1 MKKSKSKLLVFAA
14 LILAVSC
21 VFGFVACGNPDGDAK
36 HTLTFV
42 TNGGT
47 SIPAITA
54 AAGESI
60 TVPADPV
67 KDNAEFDGWYLTP
80 NFTGDK
86 VTVPSIMPSE
96 DITYYAKFTGSYTL
110 TFETNGGSVV
120 SPVTKKAGESVP
132 AIADPIKANAE
143 FDGWYL
149 TPNFTGD
156 KVTVPTVMPSE
167 DKTYY
172 AKFLNKYTLT
182 FETNGG
188 TVIPAMSIAEGKA
201 VTAPADP
208 EKDNAVFAGWFDNE
222 ELYGTAVDIPAT
234 MPSANKTYY
243 AKFLGYCTVSY
254 DANLPTGV
262 AVSGETPS
270 GRATETLPMTV
281 ADNGFTAVGYRF
293 VGWSTTADGEV
304 NVGKT
309 VTVTAD
315 TTLYAVWNKGYKN
328 KNSDDYLFIEGSS
341 VVLVTGDKE
350 YVGTYNAAE
359 KLFEVNADGVVM
371 GGRLFE
377 NNTYSLYG
385 EYSFGVHALYNAY
398 TDAPV
403 SGGTAL
409 ELFDN
414 KIAEYGD
421 TRGVY
426 EYIGDSS
433 FTFTANDESTAFVFK
448 RGVNTDDENVYYV
461 RGDEYGTY
469 TLYGGKSILMLDGYG
484 NGGQYTMDGDVVVK
498 GDKRIKV
505 SGEYYAEYNEALAKT
520 YSNGTDTLVLDGY
533 MGATL
538 GTADGL
544 YSSKTV
550 DGIDGVFVT
559 VNVADNIYNYK
570 LNGENYCISDTVAG
584 KYEQYENGTFVSPTA
599 YLYLNGD
606 GNAQIDKKNSSWSSA
621 VTTQAVGTYV
631 LDAGSADIY
640 VFTPNSEYES
650 YGIKKF
656 KLVERSNGTVFIVYN
671 EAYAGTYT
679 SGEDTLVLD
688 GYGNATYTKVGGTP
702 VTDSVKVENNTIVVS
717 GITITLNSSDNTFT
731 AAGAEKLDGSGYWN
745 NDNSGTSSRP
755 RENDLRMQLDGNGNA
770 IIQRYE
776 CTDYMNDIYDWTNY
790 ATGTYVSFGN
800 EIWQFTPNTSSATKM
815 PAFKFMLERFPNT
828 YYVEDESRVASY
840 TNGNQTIVVDGFGYA
855 VYSDATGGAHRGTY
869 SASGDYATL
878 TCDDATYL
886 FKITGET
893 FISVGNEKGDYTLDG
908 GSSVISLDGEGNAT
922 LTTDGVTV
930 EGNYSSVA
938 GTDDEYDFTSE
949 SLTFTFR
956 VSSKKYVVAY
966 EHADTY
972 LSANDFR
979 TLKLDKYGIAD
990 YTDETGAIENGTFVM
1005 LSEHIACYTANG
1017 ASSRDCTYFRLNYEN
1032 GTFVIDEDEFVVENN
1047 VLVAYTGNKTE
1058 LKISDGITAIADGVF
1073 AKNTALTAVDL
1084 NNVRIIGKGA
1094 FEDCENLASVIGLN
1108 VTEVGIAAFKSNSD
1122 LISVTFG
1129 DKVAKIGDEAFVGV
1143 SSSLKAQDLSI
1154 VIKGNA
1160 IPEIG
1165 SSVFSYSDN
1174 GSTFRVDSL
1183 AVALSW
1189 FKEERVSAYR
1199 NSITFGTDSFA
1210 VVYYD
1215 LSDWSS
1221 SKAIKLS
1228 NGRALRASY
1237 DRWLY
1242 TIDGNNLTLYA
1253 FDESSEDK
1261 YTTVEIEI
1269 AGGLFVFEGKT
1280 YAVSGTAVTYTDA
1293 DDNAL
1298 VVTLGETLNATY
1310 NGTQVE
1316 ISSNKFD
1323 ITLNGNDYTVTL
1335 SQYSATS
1342 TAGGTFKATMAFKP
1356 KTFYLNEL
1364 NGTSKVTIKQTS
1376 ENTFETVSGGSVVV
1390 DGSSNKLYGGRW
1402 EIAKKTDYG
1411 FLIIDLNSSS
1421 KPYIYKLTLTGDDKF
1436 TVLKDTFT
1444 TVIKDLDDNSGGAK
1458 IYLDSA
1464 GNVVHVVLRLKSSS
1478 TSSSLSEYVQDYK
1491 SDYTVQADGSYL
1503 FENITAPSWLKGKSY
1518 VVTLVKDDGG
1528 AITGATVIE
1537 KTE

>member
-21 VFGFVACGNPDGDAK
+21 VFGFVACGNPNDDAK

-86 VTVPSIMPSE
+86 VTVPSVMPSE
-96 DITYYAKFTGSYTL
+96 DRTYYAKFTGSYTL

-132 AIADPIKANAE
+132 AIADPTKANAE

-188 TVIPAMSIAEGKA
+188 TVIPAISIAEGKA

-234 MPSANKTYY
+234 MPSENKTYY

-328 KNSDDYLFIEGSS
+328 KNSDDYLFIDGSS

-403 SGGTAL
+403 SDGTAL

-414 KIAEYGD
+414 KIAKYGE

-448 RGVNTDDENVYYV
+448 RGVNADDENVYYV

-469 TLYGGKSILMLDGYG
+469 TLYGKTDTLKLDGYG

-538 GTADGL
+538 GAANGL

-550 DGIDGVFVT
+550 DGIEGVFVT
-559 VNVADNIYNYK
+559 VTLTSGVQSFK
-570 LNGENYCISDTVAG
+570 LVDSSFTEVDAVAG
-584 KYEQYENGTFVSPTA
+584 KYDQYENGAFVSPYV

-606 GNAQIDKKNSSWSSA
+606 GNAKIDKNNNSGSS
-621 VTTQAVGTYV
+621 VTTQAIGTYA
-631 LDAGSADIY
+631 LDTGSADIY

-650 YGIKKF
+650 YGTKKF

-702 VTDSVKVENNTIVVS
+702 VTDSVKVENNTVVVN
-717 GITITLNSSDNTFT
+717 GITITLNSSNKTFT

-745 NDNSGTSSRP
+745 NDNSGTSSIP

-770 IIQRYE
+770 TIQRYE
-776 CTDYMNDIYDWTNY
+776 YDWGSGEKDWTNY
-790 ATGTYVSFGN
+790 ATGTYVSLGN

-815 PAFKFMLERFPNT
+815 PAFKFMLERYPNT
-828 YYVEDESRVASY
+828 YYIEDESRAASY
-840 TNGNQTIVVDGFGYA
+840 TNGSQTVVVDGFGYA
-855 VYSDATGGAHRGTY
+855 VYTDATGGAHRGTY

-878 TCDDATYL
+878 TCDDTTYL

-972 LSANDFR
+972 LGANNFNR
-979 TLKLDKYGIAD
+979 LTLGKYNEASYINEMGS
-990 YTDETGAIENGTFVM
+990 IENGTYTM
-1005 LSEHIACYTANG
+1005 LG
-1017 ASSRDCTYFRLNYEN
+1017 AHVLRYHADNAGTNEYSYFRINYYN
-1032 GTFVIDEDEFVVENN
+1032 GTFVAEEGEYIAEDG
-1047 VLVAYTGNKTE
+1047 VLFAYNGNDIE
-1058 LKISDGITAIADGVF
+1058 IKIPLGITVISENVF
-1073 AKNTALTAVDL
+1073 
-1084 NNVRIIGKGA
+1084 R
-1094 FEDCENLASVIGLN
+1094 
-1108 VTEVGIAAFKSNSD
+1108 GI
-1122 LISVTFG
+1122 T
-1129 DKVAKIGDEAFVGV
+1129 
-1143 SSSLKAQDLSI
+1143 SI
-1154 VIKGNA
+1154 VTA
-1160 IPEIG
+1160 
-1165 SSVFSYSDN
+1165 
-1174 GSTFRVDSL
+1174 
-1183 AVALSW
+1183 
-1189 FKEERVSAYR
+1189 
-1199 NSITFGTDSFA
+1199 
-1210 VVYYD
+1210 D
-1215 LSDWSS
+1215 LSDVAVISAGAFYGCTKLESVVGLKVSEVETNAFYNCSKLNSATFGENVKSIKKNAFYTSS
-1221 SKAIKLS
+1221 YSSRNLIIIIHGSNVPAITENVFYNGDYYSQFKVDSIDIALEWLKLASIGTYCNVSYNMPVSTGKWYDVSNWNMSSAIDSS
-1228 NGRALRASY
+1228 NGRVAISRYELYLYKLGENKLTFYKYNKTAENGY
-1237 DRWLY
+1237 DSIEVDIENGAFTLDNDTFVFSGTSVIY
-1242 TIDGNNLTLYA
+1242 TNAANCKIMVTFADEMTVKFNNIDVELEYKRVNGIYGYGFNTVIGGATCIYFIQKFSATNTSNGEFTATSTINMTGVDGKSKCDIMLNEDGSLSLINDAIFDTTTVKKTMVTIVEISNGFNIFVSSTSLPVYVLDLTDGNNFT
-1253 FDESSEDK
+1253 
-1261 YTTVEIEI
+1261 
-1269 AGGLFVFEGKT
+1269 FVVKT
-1280 YAVSGTAVTYTDA
+1280 YS
-1293 DDNAL
+1293 
-1298 VVTLGETLNATY
+1298 
-1310 NGTQVE
+1310 
-1316 ISSNKFD
+1316 
-1323 ITLNGNDYTVTL
+1323 
-1335 SQYSATS
+1335 
-1342 TAGGTFKATMAFKP
+1342 
-1356 KTFYLNEL
+1356 
-1364 NGTSKVTIKQTS
+1364 
-1376 ENTFETVSGGSVVV
+1376 
-1390 DGSSNKLYGGRW
+1390 
-1402 EIAKKTDYG
+1402 KTDYRDSNVNTYG
-1411 FLIIDLNSSS
+1411 ARV
-1421 KPYIYKLTLTGDDKF
+1421 YIVDGDVVYVTLLLKKF
-1436 TVLKDTFT
+1436 
-1444 TVIKDLDDNSGGAK
+1444 S
-1458 IYLDSA
+1458 YLSWNENK
-1464 GNVVHVVLRLKSSS
+1464 G
-1478 TSSSLSEYVQDYK
+1478 
-1491 SDYTVQADGSYL
+1491 YTVQPDGSYL
-1503 FENITAPSWLKGKSY
+1503 FENVKNPDTLAGKDFI
-1518 VVTLVKDDGG
+1518 VTLVKDDGG
-1528 AITGATVIE
+1528 AITGVTVTE